1 MNHRLIPTI
10 FYSCSSEKS
19 ANSQKMAEKNNN
31 DIHVEIALK
40 VMAKLKIEQ
49 RNGILAITIQENRSG
64 NVDTMIIDCENKE
77 MLEIYPYP
85 TDDQGYFSNAADDT
99 ELHEKKYE
107 NFIITWKYLPSI
119 GEMKAEPSKVS
130 SGEAFCCKNL
140 DPYKPRPTD
149 KDQIFK
155 QFLDKTGT
163 LENYIFKVIRNN
175 VGNF

>member
-19 ANSQKMAEKNNN
+19 ANSQKMAEKNN

-49 RNGILAITIQENRSG
+49 RNGILAITIQENRTG
-64 NVDTMIIDCENKE
+64 NVDTMIIDCEKKE
-77 MLEIYPYP
+77 MLELYPHP
-85 TDDQGYFSNAADDT
+85 TDT
-99 ELHEKKYE
+99 ELHQKMYE

-119 GEMKAEPSKVS
+119 GEMKAEASKVS

-140 DPYKPRPTD
+140 DPYRPIRTD

-163 LENYIFKVIRNN
+163 LKNYIFEVIRKHVRNL
-175 VGNF
+175 